1 VTTADEGSPLERYV
15 ARRGTGD
22 LAGALSAAREACA
35 AEPNAAPPRY
45 ALGEAQTA
53 LGDDAGAVQAF
64 ADALRRAPGWAD
76 AWVNL
81 GLALYRQGGMAAAK
95 MAMREALKQA
105 PGHTAATTNLAAF
118 MRITGEAEA
127 AEVMLRDSL
136 SRAPEAVGARLNLAA
151 ELLQRGLGGEA
162 LALLDAAPAEAASL
176 RAWHLARTSA
186 LLQLG
191 RTAAVRA
198 ALAALEALGPVPP
211 DLAPLVHLRH
221 MLLAQLEG
229 DAPRAQAAAAQA
241 AAAIPEMGPNAVP
254 EHRIMAHY
262 DLAKFW
268 SEQGDRPAAFAQWQA
283 GHALLRVSQP
293 FFRDRFLA
301 FVEATIAS
309 FPAARFAQGPRAGNR
324 DPAPVFIT
332 GMPRSGTTLCE
343 QILAA
348 HGQVHGAGERTALG
362 RMADSLGGPLGIT
375 ALDAA
380 ALDAAAA
387 DYLAELHALAPDK
400 ARIVDKMPG
409 NELNLGLVG
418 LMLPG
423 ARIIHC
429 VRDPRDIGLSIWT
442 FRFHGEHPYAHDLG
456 DLGWTI
462 AQRARLTDHWR
473 AVLPNPI
480 LTIALHDWVRDFDG
494 TLARVLAHLDLPPD
508 PACARFY
515 EIERDVRTVSRE
527 QVRQPV
533 HSKGLGRW
541 RGYAAELAPLIVEL
555 DAAGMLAAW
564 DTAATATAAGEGRS
578 VSRRALMTETP
589 SFAVTGSQSWATPRA
604 CQPWRALPW

>member
-1 VTTADEGSPLERYV
+1 MTTADEGSLLERYIT
-15 ARRGTGD
+15 RRGAGD
-22 LAGALSAAREACA
+22 RPGALVAAREACA
-35 AEPNAAPPRY
+35 AEPDAAPPYY
-45 ALGEAQTA
+45 AVGEAQTA
-53 LGDDAGAVQAF
+53 LGDNAGAAQAF
-64 ADALRRAPGWAD
+64 ADALRRAPGWTD
-76 AWVNL
+76 ALVNL
-81 GLALYRQGGMAAAK
+81 GLALYRQGSMAAAK
-95 MAMREALKQA
+95 TAMREALKQT
-105 PGHTAATTNLAAF
+105 PGHAAATTNLAAF
-118 MRITGEAEA
+118 MRLTGEAEA
-127 AEVMLRDSL
+127 AEAMLRQSL
-136 SRAPEAVGARLNLAA
+136 ARAPEALGARLNLAA
-151 ELLQRGLGGEA
+151 ELLQRGRGAEA
-162 LALLDAAPAEAASL
+162 LALLDAAPAEAAGL

-191 RTAAVRA
+191 RRGAARA
-198 ALAALEALGPVPP
+198 ALADVAALGPVPP

-229 DAPRAQAAAAQA
+229 DAPRAQAAARRA

-283 GHALLRVSQP
+283 GHALLQISQP
-293 FFRDRFLA
+293 FYRDRFLA
-301 FVEATIAS
+301 FVESTIAS
-309 FPAARFAQGPRAGNR
+309 FPAVRFTHGPRAGNR

-348 HGQVHGAGERTALG
+348 HGRVHGAGERTALG
-362 RMADSLGGPLGIT
+362 RMAEALGGPPGIA
-375 ALDAA
+375 ALDEA

-387 DYLAELHALAPDK
+387 RYLAELHALAPDK
-400 ARIVDKMPG
+400 VRIIDKMPG

-442 FRFHGEHPYAHDLG
+442 FRFHGEHPYAHDLA

-462 AQRARLTDHWR
+462 AQRARLVAHWR

-480 LTIALHDWVRDFDG
+480 LTVALHDWVRDFDG
-494 TLARVLAHLDLPPD
+494 TLARVLAHLDLAGD

-533 HSKGLGRW
+533 HGKGLGRW
-541 RGYAAELAPLIVEL
+541 RGHAADLAPLIAEL
-555 DAAGMLAAW
+555 ESAGLLAAW
-564 DTAATATAAGEGRS
+564 DTAATATSAGESCS
-578 VSRRALMTETP
+578 V
-589 SFAVTGSQSWATPRA
+589 
-604 CQPWRALPW
+604 

>member
-1 VTTADEGSPLERYV
+1 MVSPDR
-15 ARRGTGD
+15 
-22 LAGALSAAREACA
+22 
-35 AEPNAAPPRY
+35 
-45 ALGEAQTA
+45 
-53 LGDDAGAVQAF
+53 
-64 ADALRRAPGWAD
+64 LRR
-76 AWVNL
+76 
-81 GLALYRQGGMAAAK
+81 LALYRRGSTPAAK
-95 MAMREALKQA
+95 MAMREALKHSPSHA
-105 PGHTAATTNLAAF
+105 AATTNLAAF

-127 AEVMLRDSL
+127 AEAMLRESL
-136 SRAPEAVGARLNLAA
+136 AQQPDALGAWLNLAA
-151 ELLQRGLGGEA
+151 ALLQRGLGA
-162 LALLDAAPAEAASL
+162 DVLALLDAAPAEATDL
-176 RAWHLARTSA
+176 PAWHLARIGA

-191 RTAAVRA
+191 RTAAAGA
-198 ALAALEALGPVPP
+198 ALADFSALGPVPP

-229 DAPRAQAAAAQA
+229 DAPRAQAAALQA

-262 DLAKFW
+262 DLAKFC
-268 SEQGDRPAAFAQWQA
+268 SEQGDRRAAFAQWQA
-283 GHALLRVSQP
+283 GHGLLRVSQP

-309 FPAARFAQGPRAGNR
+309 FPAARFAQGPRASNR
-324 DPAPVFIT
+324 DPAPIFIT

-343 QILAA
+343 QILSA
-348 HGQVHGAGERTALG
+348 HGAVHGAGERTALA
-362 RMADSLGGPLGIT
+362 RMAEALGGPTGIA
-375 ALDAA
+375 ALDEA
-380 ALDAAAA
+380 ALDAAAER
-387 DYLAELHALAPDK
+387 YLAELHALAPDK
-400 ARIVDKMPG
+400 ERIIDKMPG

-462 AQRARLTDHWR
+462 AQRARLMDHWR
-473 AVLPNPI
+473 AVLPNLI
-480 LTIALHDWVRDFDG
+480 LTVALHDWVRDFDG
-494 TLARVLAHLDLPPD
+494 TLARVLAHLDLAGD

-515 EIERDVRTVSRE
+515 DNDRDVRTVSRE

-541 RGYAAELAPLIVEL
+541 RGYAADLAPLIAEL

-564 DTAATATAAGEGRS
+564 NTVAPATATGDAGGRS
-578 VSRRALMTETP
+578 A
-589 SFAVTGSQSWATPRA
+589 
-604 CQPWRALPW
+604 